1 VTSALAPGAIA
12 RHRLYGIGTVR
23 ACIGETVRIFFPSI
37 GQEKVVLADE
47 LGASAVASKAGRP
60 PTIDVP
66 PPPDGD
72 FVGRRQLVE
81 CLRQGIP
88 PTRNVSAWTVGF
100 DDVRGRLGAAFDDA
114 VRRRK
119 GSAVVIEG
127 PYGQGKSHVGRWARE
142 LALQRS
148 VAVMEVD
155 LDGAAL
161 SLTNPALLMARLLA
175 SIELPD
181 GKGGALEPVGLG
193 TLLREAG
200 PRLAGVAPPAL
211 SHFAFFLQ
219 RWAAFEAD
227 EAAIE
232 ILERF
237 LSGEIAAAHAQAAL
251 RSCLGAVHLILPTL
265 RMNYGTR
272 DDRLRARADQLS
284 RILELAERCGAR
296 GVLVIIDELD
306 HDRRGSHW
314 KADKLRPALE
324 MFAYLAQGGPFVTL
338 FLATPGIVELDVG
351 HSRRVQLPSL
361 SLTELQQLFAR
372 AVGAYAAADAQLQ
385 LGSHLEELFGRT
397 WDLYE
402 RGFRNLG
409 WGPRFFVRAAIEACD
424 VARARGV
431 PVSEVTF

>member
-12 RHRLYGIGTVR
+12 RHRLYGVGTVR
-23 ACIGETVRIFFPSI
+23 ACIGVTVRIFFPSI
-37 GQEKVVLADE
+37 GQEKVVLAEE
-47 LGASAVASKAGRP
+47 LGALAVASKAGRP

-66 PPPDGD
+66 RPPDGD
-72 FVGRRQLVE
+72 VVGRRQLVE

-100 DDVRGRLGAAFDDA
+100 DDVRGRLGAALDDA

-142 LALQRS
+142 LALQRA

-193 TLLREAG
+193 TVLREAG
-200 PRLAGVAPPAL
+200 PRLAGVVPPGL
-211 SHFAFFLQ
+211 SQFAFFLQ

-237 LSGEIAAAHAQAAL
+237 LSGEVATAHAQAAL
-251 RSCLGAVHLILPTL
+251 RSCLGALHLILPTL

-272 DDRLRARADQLS
+272 DDRLRARVDQLL
-284 RILELAERCGAR
+284 RILELAERCGTR

-314 KADKLRPALE
+314 KADKLKPALE
-324 MFAYLAQGGPFVTL
+324 MFANLAQGGPFVT
-338 FLATPGIVELDVG
+338 
-351 HSRRVQLPSL
+351 
-361 SLTELQQLFAR
+361 
-372 AVGAYAAADAQLQ
+372 AV
-385 LGSHLEELFGRT
+385 
-397 WDLYE
+397 
-402 RGFRNLG
+402 
-409 WGPRFFVRAAIEACD
+409 PRDSGDR
-424 VARARGV
+424 
-431 PVSEVTF
+431 